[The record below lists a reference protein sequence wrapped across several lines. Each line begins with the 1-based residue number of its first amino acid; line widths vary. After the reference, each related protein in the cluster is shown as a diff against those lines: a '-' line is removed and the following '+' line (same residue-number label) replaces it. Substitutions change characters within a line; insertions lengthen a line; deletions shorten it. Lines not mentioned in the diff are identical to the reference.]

1 MSTSPTPQGGAS
13 TPTAAIPPLLDHHCH
28 GVSTKNLDREAF
40 EALITESDWA
50 APEGTTH
57 FDSQV
62 GFAIRRHCAP
72 VLGLA
77 PFATPEEYLER
88 RRALGGAEASER
100 LLRATG
106 ITDYFIEVG
115 HRNDEV
121 LAPDQMAAASGG
133 QAFEIV
139 RLERLAEEL
148 VLDGCDA
155 GEFREA
161 YDRLLDERLQTAI
174 GVKSIAAYRIGLDF
188 APDRPT
194 DAEVDAAVT
203 AWLERI
209 ADGAAGRLD
218 DATIIRHLLWAAV
231 DRESAIQF
239 HIGYGDTDVDLH
251 RCNPLLL
258 TDFLRMSHDSG
269 ARILL
274 LHCYPF
280 HREAGY
286 LAQVFPHVYFDVG
299 LAINYTGSRSDEVIA
314 ETLELAPF
322 HKILFSSDA
331 FGAAELYYLG
341 ALLFRRGLERALDT
355 FAKRDDWPAAERAR
369 ITELIAW
376 RNARRA
382 YRLHHSAFAPTH
394 SGRAAA
400 EGKPGRTAQATA

>member
-1 MSTSPTPQGGAS
+1 VSTSFDDPLLGGS
-13 TPTAAIPPLLDHHCH
+13 VVGGIPLLDHHCH
-28 GVSTKNLDREAF
+28 GVTTDDLDRDAF
-40 EALITESDWA
+40 EALITESDWP
-50 APEGTTH
+50 APDGTTH

-62 GFAIRRHCAP
+62 GFAIRRYCAP

-88 RRALGGAEASER
+88 RRELGGVEASER

-106 ITDYFIEVG
+106 ISDYFIEIG
-115 HRNDEV
+115 HRGDEI
-121 LAPDQMAAASGG
+121 LDPDEMAAVAGARS
-133 QAFEIV
+133 FEVV
-139 RLERLAEEL
+139 RLERMAEEL
-148 VLDGCDA
+148 VLDGCEAA
-155 GEFREA
+155 GFREA
-161 YDRLLDERLQTAI
+161 YARLLDERLRTAV

-188 APDRPT
+188 APTRPG
-194 DAEVDAAVT
+194 DADVDDAVA

-209 ADGAAGRLD
+209 ASGAPVRHD
-218 DATIIRHLLWAAV
+218 DATVVRHLLWAAV
-231 DRESAIQF
+231 DRECAIQF
-239 HIGYGDTDVDLH
+239 HIGYGDADVDLH

-258 TDFLRMSHDSG
+258 TEFLRQSRESG
-269 ARILL
+269 ARVFL

-341 ALLFRRGLERALDT
+341 ALLFRRGLERALGT
-355 FAKRDDWPAAERAR
+355 FAERDDWPAGERRR
-369 ITELIAW
+369 ITESIAW

-382 YRLHHSAFAPTH
+382 YRLDDAMSSGPSAGA
-394 SGRAAA
+394 SS
-400 EGKPGRTAQATA
+400 